1 MTERR
6 DEVLL
11 EGEALCSQRTL
22 VLWAIPALF
31 DHALALH

>member
-6 DEVLL
+6 EDVLL

-22 VLWAIPALF
+22 VLWAMPAL
-31 DHALALH
+31 LVGG